1 MMRLSLF
8 AWPFVLMA
16 CSGGAGDDGAAG
28 GDAGGGASAGGQSG
42 GGGAGAASSDA
53 GPTVPDA
60 ATGDLGPLPALEAV
74 SGDLTFVE
82 RFRAGD
88 PESGHLYSIQTDGR
102 LRLRLT
108 ADAADWGAHAV
119 GPDRRYIAAI
129 RRRSGDGA
137 GEVWI
142 VDVSR
147 QESWAISPPGCDARD
162 GGVGWRDQVQVMFSA
177 ACDGEPGAVFL
188 AAFDDRTRDPSRLL
202 PVAAGEE
209 PVREVFPA
217 VGTSLFAFAADHE
230 VCSGG
235 RCFPKPQIWVA
246 DVDSDVRCQLTDG
259 DLGFDDAETFTGS
272 DVRLGDRQPA
282 FSVDLRAVTFA
293 RNVGGK
299 GSGPDGHLDPFRV
312 GLDFGALYGG
322 RPTCALSASETNLN
336 ERLVMDTYPLPDG
349 STGPASETFPQLAT
363 AGGAIAGGILLVA
376 RRPEQHFGEVVFV
389 DLAGNRSTLST
400 PGAEA
405 VAARWITPQF
415 DTSGI
420 R

>member
-1 MMRLSLF
+1 MTRHLHFALPVVLF
-8 AWPFVLMA
+8 A
-16 CSGGAGDDGAAG
+16 C
-28 GDAGGGASAGGQSG
+28 GGGEGGSAAAEA
-42 GGGAGAASSDA
+42 GAGAPGAPGEAGLDAGAGGTSDA
-53 GPTVPDA
+53 RPNTPDA
-60 ATGDLGPLPALEAV
+60 ATGDLGPLPSLEAV

-82 RFRAGD
+82 RFRAGA
-88 PESGHLYSIQTDGR
+88 PETGHLYSIQTDGN

-108 ADAADWGAHAV
+108 AEAADWGAHAV
-119 GPDRRYIAAI
+119 GPDRRYIAAL
-129 RRRSGDGA
+129 RRRPDDGF

-142 VDVSR
+142 IDVSR
-147 QESWAISPPGCDARD
+147 HEAWPISPSTCDARA

-177 ACDGEPGAVFL
+177 SCDGQPAGVYL
-188 AAFDDRTRDPSRLL
+188 AAFEDRTRDASHLL
-202 PVAAGEE
+202 AVPAGAE

-217 VGTSLFAFAADHE
+217 VGTSLFAYAADHE

-235 RCFPKPQIWVA
+235 RCFLKPQIWVA

-259 DLGFDDAETFTGS
+259 DLGFDDAETFTGA
-272 DVRLGDRQPA
+272 DVLLGDRQPA

-299 GSGPDGHLDPFRV
+299 GAGPEGHFDAFRIGV
-312 GLDFGALYGG
+312 DLGALYGG
-322 RPTCALSASETNLN
+322 RPTCAMTASETDLTA
-336 ERLVMDTYPLPDG
+336 RLLDDAYRLPG
-349 STGPASETFPQLAT
+349 GESGPASETYPQLAT
-363 AGGAIAGGILLVA
+363 AGGAIAGGLLFVA
-376 RRPEQHFGEVVFV
+376 RRPELGFGEVVFV
-389 DLAGNRSTLST
+389 DLTGTKTTLST